1 MVTTAAGAIE
11 GDGTPSAAP
20 PRAAKAAILPT
31 PSNQSPT
38 MLKFT
43 CCDAVAQFT
52 ARAQAQL
59 LRGIQRGYE
68 KECLRVDAAGQLAQ
82 TFHPQALGSK
92 LTHPW
97 ITTDYAEALLEF
109 ITPPSQE
116 LEAPLEFMRKIHR
129 YSAPAL
135 GQETM
140 WASSMPCVIGSD
152 DSIALA
158 HYGSSNSARMKH
170 VYRHGLGM
178 RYGRHM
184 QTIAGVHYNWSLPQ
198 EFWSALHGICEC
210 RNELQDFV
218 SERYFGLIRNFLRY
232 GWLIPYLFG
241 ASPALCESFLQG
253 RKSSLQ
259 ELVPG
264 TLYGPYAT
272 SLRMSDLGYQ
282 NSAQTNLQVNFNS
295 LAQYTAA
302 LEAAIRT
309 PDPYYERLGV
319 REGSEWKQLN
329 ANLLQIENEFYA
341 PMRPKRVSRDRPAKA
356 LRLHGV
362 EYIEMR
368 LFDLN
373 PMVDIGIT
381 PEQGSF
387 VDVLLLMCLFRDSP
401 PISTREQGENDEN
414 KRRVVTRGRQPD
426 LHLLVQNREHP
437 FRPLAHEL
445 FDDMTPFAEM
455 LDAGYGGTRYRDVL
469 ALLRQRIDTPELTP
483 SAQVLQGA
491 REQGGFFKY
500 AMHMSERHRQ
510 SLLAQP
516 LEAATQ
522 ARFEQVARESLAQQQ
537 RIEAQEQGSF
547 EDYVARYYA

>member
-1 MVTTAAGAIE
+1 
-11 GDGTPSAAP
+11 
-20 PRAAKAAILPT
+20 
-31 PSNQSPT
+31 

-43 CCDAVAQFT
+43 CCDAVAQFS
-52 ARAQAQL
+52 AQAQAQL

-68 KECLRVDAAGQLAQ
+68 KECLRVDPQGSLAQ
-82 TFHPQALGSK
+82 TPHPQALGSK

-109 ITPPSQE
+109 ITPPSRE
-116 LEAPLEFMRKIHR
+116 LDAPLEFMRTIHR

-135 GQETM
+135 GSETM
-140 WASSMPCVIGSD
+140 WASSMPCVVGGEE
-152 DSIALA
+152 SIALA
-158 HYGSSNSARMKH
+158 NYGSSNSARMKY
-170 VYRHGLGM
+170 VYREGLGL

-184 QTIAGVHYNWSLPQ
+184 QTIAGVHFNWSLPQ
-198 EFWSALHGICEC
+198 EFWSALHMICD
-210 RNELQDFV
+210 RKDSLQDFI

-259 ELVPG
+259 QLVPG

-282 NSAQTNLQVNFNS
+282 NSAQTNLNVNFNS

-319 REGSEWKQLN
+319 HDGAHWKQLN

-341 PMRPKRVSRDRPAKA
+341 AMRPKRVSRDRPAKA

-373 PMVDIGIT
+373 PMVDIGIA

-387 VDVLLLMCLFRDSP
+387 ADVLLLMCLFRDSP
-401 PISTREQGENDEN
+401 PISAREQGENDEN
-414 KRRVVTRGRQPD
+414 KRRIVTRGRQPD
-426 LHLLVQNREHP
+426 LHLLVQNHELA

-445 FDDMTPFAEM
+445 FDDMAPFADM
-455 LDAGYGGTRYRDVL
+455 LDAGYGGTRYRSAMD
-469 ALLRQRIDTPELTP
+469 LLRQRIDAPDLTP
-483 SAQVLQGA
+483 SAQVLEGA
-491 REQGGFFKY
+491 RAHGGFFKY
-500 AMHMSERHRQ
+500 AMQESTRHRR
-510 SLLAQP
+510 SLLEQP
-516 LEAATQ
+516 LDAATQ
-522 ARFEQVARESLAQQQ
+522 QRFENVARESLAQQL
-537 RIEAQEQGSF
+537 RIEAQDQGSF